1 MSWGNI
7 VRRLTT
13 QASPEQGF
21 RSVFKTVDK
30 DLVRWFPGH
39 MGKGLKMMQHKLR
52 SVDCIIEVHD
62 ARIPISGRNSDFKY
76 TISGGTKPHILILNK
91 SDLIEKNLQDRIK
104 KKLQDEHSHI
114 IFTNCKNQRC
124 RGVDS
129 IFPLAQ
135 ELIRKSDRF
144 NRSEEED
151 FNIMIIGVPNVGKS
165 SLVNALRIRHLGKGN
180 ASPTGAAPGITRSV
194 LHKIKMCECPLFYL
208 VDTPGILTPNISNA
222 ETGLK
227 LALCATLQDHLVGEE
242 LLADYLLYWMNKNGK
257 HRFYTRHF
265 KMDKPEDNILH
276 VLTHISKL
284 YNKTLKIRDYSNNYI
299 RRPDFKQAASI
310 MLRAFRDG
318 EMGKVM
324 LDLDLL

>member
-1 MSWGNI
+1 MSWYNL
-7 VRRLTT
+7 VRKLATG
-13 QASPEQGF
+13 ASPEQNF

-62 ARIPISGRNSDFKY
+62 ARVPISGRNSDFKY
-76 TISGGTKPHILILNK
+76 TISGGTKPHILVLNK
-91 SDLIEKNLQDRIK
+91 ADLIEKDLQDPIK
-104 KKLQDEHSHI
+104 KRLEDEHNHI
-114 IFTNCKNQRC
+114 IFTNCKNQHC
-124 RGVDS
+124 RGVAS

-135 ELIRKSDRF
+135 ELIGKSERF

-165 SLVNALRIRHLGKGN
+165 SLVNALRNRHLGKGG
-180 ASPTGAAPGITRSV
+180 ASPVGAVPGVTRAV
-194 LHKIKMCECPLFYL
+194 LHKIKMCEQPLFYL
-208 VDTPGILTPNISNA
+208 VDTPGILTPKIANA

-242 LLADYLLYWMNKNGK
+242 LLADYLLYWMNKHGK
-257 HRFYTRHF
+257 HRLYTRYF
-265 KMDKPEDNILH
+265 KMDKPEDNILY

-284 YNKTLKIRDYSNNYI
+284 YNKTLRIRDYNNNHVL
-299 RRPDFKQAASI
+299 RPDFKQAAGI
-310 MLRAFRDG
+310 MLRAFRNG
-318 EMGKVM
+318 ELGKLM
-324 LDLDLL
+324 LDIDLL